1 MVAYVDSSVIVAVAF
16 EEPEGNR
23 VQRLLRRHERLLSSN
38 LLEAEVRAALAREG
52 ADDGIETLL
61 AGIDWILPT
70 RPLRSELARAL
81 AAGRVR
87 GANLWHLACALYI
100 APSPAELGFLTL
112 DRQQAVIARALGFRV
127 RPAAAIGSGRI

>member
-1 MVAYVDSSVIVAVAF
+1 MVAYVDSSVLVAVAF
-16 EEPEGNR
+16 EEPEGSR

-52 ADDGIETLL
+52 VDDGVDTLL

-70 RPLRSELARAL
+70 RPLTSELTRAL
-81 AAGRVR
+81 AAGRLR
-87 GANLWHLACALYI
+87 GADLWHLACALYV

-112 DRQQAVIARALGFRV
+112 DRRQAGVARALGFRV
-127 RPAAAIGSGRI
+127 RPAAAPGSDRF